1 MQNNPILILAY
12 GNLSRGDDALAPL
25 LLEQVQNFPA
35 TLLKKV
41 ECLTD
46 FQLQIE
52 HALDLQNRELVL
64 FIDASVA
71 NQQPIEFSPLHP
83 AYDNSYTT
91 HAMNPA
97 AVMQVYQDTLKA
109 APPPCFLLTLQGIE
123 FELGADLSPAAAQSL
138 KLAQGFIRRLL
149 ENPTLVEWQK
159 HLDYAMHSSSGT
171 LLQR

>member
-1 MQNNPILILAY
+1 MTVKPILILAY

-25 LLEQVQNFPA
+25 LLEYVQNLPEA
-35 TLLKKV
+35 LLEKV

-64 FIDASVA
+64 FSDASVA
-71 NQQPIEFSPLHP
+71 NQQPIEFCQLHP

-109 APPPCFLLTLQGIE
+109 APPPCFLLTLQGTE
-123 FELGADLSPAAAQSL
+123 FELGAGLSPIAEQSL
-138 KLAQGFIRRLL
+138 QQACEFIHVLLTNPSL
-149 ENPTLVEWQK
+149 ENWQK
-159 HLDYAMHSSSGT
+159 QSHK
-171 LLQR
+171 QRL

>member
-1 MQNNPILILAY
+1 MLNKPILILAY

-25 LLEQVQNFPA
+25 LLEFVEGLPES
-35 TLLKKV
+35 LLEKV

-64 FIDASVA
+64 FADASVA
-71 NQQPIEFSPLHP
+71 NKQAVEFSQLQPVH
-83 AYDNSYTT
+83 DNSYTT

-109 APPPCFLLTLQGIE
+109 TPPPCFLLTLQGVE
-123 FELGADLSPAAAQSL
+123 FELGAGLSPVAEQSL
-138 KLAQGFIRRLL
+138 KLATEFTQFLL
-149 ENPTLVEWQK
+149 ENPSLKQWQER
-159 HLDYAMHSSSGT
+159 LTRA
-171 LLQR
+171 